1 MNSPTL
7 GLADGRDEDE
17 VLLMLLQLPL
27 EELLGMIFA
36 RLARYSSNVSLLL
49 PPGILSLRSAIGGD
63 IISAPNVSCPRFSL
77 ASSLIL
83 VCASSNVLLASRS
96 AGNSG
101 VNVPFERVVLDV
113 SFPGS
118 EGSSSMSMWVIG
130 GRTFLS
136 VSLLDARDDD
146 VTT

>member
-1 MNSPTL
+1 
-7 GLADGRDEDE
+7 
-17 VLLMLLQLPL
+17 MLLELPL

-49 PPGILSLRSAIGGD
+49 SPGMLSLWSDIDGD
-63 IISAPNVSCPRFSL
+63 IISASNLSCSRFGL
-77 ASSLIL
+77 ASPLIS

-113 SFPGS
+113 
-118 EGSSSMSMWVIG
+118 
-130 GRTFLS
+130 
-136 VSLLDARDDD
+136 
-146 VTT
+146 